1 MNNSTLI
8 DASEHSSCS
17 DAASIFF
24 TTAMSL
30 ISLVAFTGNI
40 LVIITVYKTPR
51 LRTSTNY
58 YYVNM
63 AVSDF
68 LASVTCWPL
77 HLIEEMVARN
87 GSLIQNPLTAIG
99 CKVGSYFR
107 MLSLTVSV
115 LSLMLIAVDRF
126 IAIVF
131 PFKATLIN
139 PRVKAALMSATWL
152 ISITQCI
159 LLFHASRLA
168 EIGPQIIFCTVTFNG
183 LPLMSFFM
191 ASVVLYNFI
200 PLIVIVITYSCIM
213 HTLKTRQQAQ
223 VSEASSSQRNR
234 TKENQNVLKIF
245 RSIVLAFFV
254 CICLFGLYLML
265 LTTLHEI
272 YTIDKCRFIR
282 GVFHFVLPS
291 LSTVINPVVL
301 FSFSTNFRNA
311 MKRLCHFSLG
321 RCRSCCGVAGNQ
333 ENVSLQELVEY
344 RRT

>member
-1 MNNSTLI
+1 MNNSTHI
-8 DASEHSSCS
+8 DASEHSTCM

-24 TTAMSL
+24 TTAMSVIGL
-30 ISLVAFTGNI
+30 AAFIGNI

-68 LASVTCWPL
+68 LASLTSWPL
-77 HLIEEMVARN
+77 YFIEEMVARN
-87 GSLIQNPLTAIG
+87 ENLIQNPLTTFG

-115 LSLMLIAVDRF
+115 LSLMLISVDRF
-126 IAIVF
+126 IATVF
-131 PFKATLIN
+131 PLKATLIN
-139 PRVKAALMSATWL
+139 PRMKAALLVATWL

-159 LLFHASRLA
+159 LVFHASRLE
-168 EIGPQIIFCTVTFNG
+168 EIDPQIIFCTVKWTS
-183 LPLMSFFM
+183 LPLKSFFM

-234 TKENQNVLKIF
+234 NKENQNVLKIF

-254 CICLFGLYLML
+254 CMCLFGLYLIL
-265 LTTLHEI
+265 LTTLREI
-272 YTIDKCRFIR
+272 HSIDKCRFIR
-282 GVFHFVLPS
+282 GFFYFVLPS
-291 LSTVINPVVL
+291 LSTAVNPIIL

-311 MKRLCHFSLG
+311 LDRLCHFSPG
-321 RCRSCCGVAGNQ
+321 RCRSCCHDSVNQ
-333 ENVSLQELVEY
+333 ENVSLPELVQY
-344 RRT
+344 RQT

>member
-1 MNNSTLI
+1 MNNSTLN
-8 DASEHSSCS
+8 DASEHLSCS
-17 DAASIFF
+17 NAASIFI
-24 TTAMSL
+24 TTAMSI

-40 LVIITVYKTPR
+40 LVIIAVYKTPR

-68 LASVTCWPL
+68 LASLTSWPL
-77 HLIEEMVARN
+77 YLIEEMAARN
-87 GSLIQNPLTAIG
+87 GSLIQNPLTTIG

-115 LSLMLIAVDRF
+115 LSLVLIAVDRF
-126 IAIVF
+126 IATVF
-131 PFKATLIN
+131 PLKATLIN
-139 PRVKAALMSATWL
+139 PRVKAALLSATWL

-168 EIGPQIIFCTVTFNG
+168 EIDPQIFFCTFSWNS
-183 LPLMSFFM
+183 LPLRSFFM
-191 ASVVLYNFI
+191 ASVVLYNFL
-200 PLIVIVITYSCIM
+200 PLIVIVITYSCTM

-223 VSEASSSQRNR
+223 MSEASSSQRNR
-234 TKENQNVLKIF
+234 AKENQNVLKIF

-254 CICLFGLYLML
+254 CIFLFGLYLIL
-265 LTTLHEI
+265 LTTLPEI
-272 YTIDKCRFIR
+272 HTIDNCRFIR
-282 GVFHFVLPS
+282 GVFHFVFPS
-291 LSTVINPVVL
+291 LSTAINPVIL

-321 RCRSCCGVAGNQ
+321 RCCSCCGVSGNQ
-333 ENVSLQELVEY
+333 ENVSLPELVEY